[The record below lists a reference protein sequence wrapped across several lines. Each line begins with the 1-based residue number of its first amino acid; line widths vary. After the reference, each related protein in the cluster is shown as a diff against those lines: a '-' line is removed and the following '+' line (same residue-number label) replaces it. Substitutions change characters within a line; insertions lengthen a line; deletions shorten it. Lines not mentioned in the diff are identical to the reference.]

1 MTRLIARPAISPA
14 SSLRLRDKI
23 NGCVGLRILIVEDDK
38 HIRKILEQLLTHEP
52 SLAARAPEVVS
63 AQDGKEGLAALDKG
77 PYDLVISDLLM
88 PRMDGFAFTR
98 ELRKHPQGG
107 TVPLIVTSAIY
118 KDQAT
123 IARLQSE
130 TGAQFFAKPFQIRD
144 ILNAVKKLLDGAPKI
159 ESSRLPRPDVTPTGA
174 RKLSGAQPT
183 VGSLAERRPPRILLE
198 LWEKKT
204 TGTLLLQRGKVKKE
218 IALVHGTPVA
228 ATSNLRTET
237 LGHFLVGRGV
247 IDEQQ
252 HRDALK
258 RAQESQERLGQSLVE
273 LGFITDADL
282 MKQLGAQMRSKITNV
297 LRWKDGDW
305 MLTPGAPPATP
316 LQTPVEAPRVVFS
329 GLNKTAHV
337 DEIATEQ
344 ALVRGRIALTLRA
357 ERHREAFVRVFG
369 DKGLSA
375 LQRRPLVE
383 ELLVGADPTPMLVQ
397 LDALFICGMAEI
409 ETAAVGQKDPA
420 EKSDPIALRRLPV
433 ASVIVDDLPPP
444 EQNLYDKLFG
454 DDTGPVMLP
463 DLDAAKSPFDDE
475 DDETSGV
482 MQMPSTAAQ
491 QAHAVAAKNKPL
503 PDAAVEALRQ
513 EVLHEYLGI
522 QGKDYYQVL
531 RLAREAA
538 PEDIAAAYGTIGKQF
553 RLERFADV
561 DLGPDYARLEEIHA
575 MLRAAFETLSSREL
589 RAGYDV
595 ELDRRQRP
603 GKGAL
608 DADLLAQKAVE
619 KLAAGDADGASDLLE
634 RAVAAAPDQ
643 ADYHALLA
651 WAVFQNEGA
660 NAAAGAAAWR
670 HLQAAFEID
679 AENIG
684 ANEYAGRIATVA
696 GDDERAIGHLTKVL
710 DADPA
715 RAEALTA
722 LEAACLRKGEHKRLE
737 RTYRKLIHRLGDAG
751 DPERALRLWWRL
763 AELYRTRLD
772 DKPSAKIAYEIAA
785 KLAPED
791 PRPQE
796 ALARLYAEDP
806 ETWKQAAQALR
817 DSWRLSPDDAGPGRA
832 LFKLHLEGERWDA
845 AYAIAQALALRGV
858 SEPAADELARRL
870 RPRFLVRAA
879 QPVDGTASLADRVRH
894 ADDDRDLS
902 DLFARIFAVWQ
913 PPFGWDVLGVTPDDR
928 IDPALLPAPFARVL
942 GYCAQQLGVSA
953 PPVYRRADFTDDTHV
968 GAARPPLLLAG
979 PQALALGDKSALAF
993 RLGRALTYLLPGR
1006 AVAGALPSRQLKQ
1019 TVLAA
1024 MTLAHPSLRVDD
1036 PDGEIKTIRVALT
1049 STAPTLAR
1057 DVAPMCERI
1066 VAGSQATL
1074 NLGRYARG
1082 LARTADRVGLLLCN
1096 DLSTAVR
1103 IVMAAGAPGAENE
1116 LIDFALSDEYL
1127 EAREALGLSVCV

>member
-1 MTRLIARPAISPA
+1 M
-14 SSLRLRDKI
+14 
-23 NGCVGLRILIVEDDK
+23 GLRILIVEDDK

-63 AQDGKEGLAALDKG
+63 AQDGKEGLDALDKG

-98 ELRKHPQGG
+98 ELRKHPQGA

-118 KDQAT
+118 KDSAT
-123 IARLQSE
+123 IARLHAE
-130 TGAQFFAKPFQIRD
+130 TGAQFFAKPFQIREL
-144 ILNAVKKLLDGAPKI
+144 LNAVKKLLDGAPKI
-159 ESSRLPRPDVTPTGA
+159 ESTRMPRPDVTPTK
-174 RKLSGAQPT
+174 RTGAQPT
-183 VGSLAERRPPRILLE
+183 VGSLSERRPPRILLE

-204 TGTLLLQRGKVKKE
+204 TGTLMLQRGKVKKE
-218 IALVHGTPVA
+218 IAFVHGTPVA

-237 LGHFLVGRGV
+237 LGHFLVARGV

-273 LGFITDADL
+273 LGFISDADL

-305 MLTPGAPPATP
+305 MLTPGSPPATP

-329 GLNKTAHV
+329 GLSKTAHV
-337 DEIATEQ
+337 DEIAQEL
-344 ALVRGRIALTLRA
+344 AMVRGRIALTLRA

-369 DKGLSA
+369 DKGLTA

-383 ELLVGADPTPMLVQ
+383 ELLVGVDPTPMLVQ
-397 LDALFICGMAEI
+397 LDALFVCGMAEI
-409 ETAAVGQKDPA
+409 EASSVDQKEPTQ
-420 EKSDPIALRRLPV
+420 KSDPIALQRLPV
-433 ASVIVDDLPPP
+433 ASAILDEAQPQQQPS
-444 EQNLYDKLFG
+444 LYDKLFG
-454 DDTGPVMLP
+454 DDTGPIQLP
-463 DLDAAKSPFDDE
+463 DLDAAESPFDD
-475 DDETSGV
+475 DEISGV
-482 MQMPSTAAQ
+482 MQMPSTAALATAAAAR
-491 QAHAVAAKNKPL
+491 QAPL
-503 PDAAVEALRQ
+503 PDAAVEALRK

-522 QGKDYYQVL
+522 QGKDYYEVL
-531 RLAREAA
+531 RVARDAVPEQIATAYAA
-538 PEDIAAAYGTIGKQF
+538 LDQQF
-553 RLERFADV
+553 RLERFAEV
-561 DLGPDYARLEEIHA
+561 DLGPDYARLEEIHT
-575 MLRAAFETLSSREL
+575 MVRTAFETLSAREL
-589 RAGYDV
+589 RTAYDAKL
-595 ELDRRQRP
+595 ERTHRP

-608 DADLLAQKAVE
+608 DADLLAQRAVE

-651 WAVFQNEGA
+651 WSVFQYEGA
-660 NAAAGAAAWR
+660 DANAGAAASR

-684 ANEYAGRIATVA
+684 AHEYAGRIAAVC
-696 GDDERAIGHLTKVL
+696 GDDERAIDHLTRVL

-715 RAEALTA
+715 RAEALTT
-722 LEAACLRKGEHKRLE
+722 LEASCLRKGEHKRLE
-737 RTYRKLIHRLGDAG
+737 RQYRKLIHRLGDAG

-785 KLAPED
+785 KLAPDD
-791 PRPQE
+791 PRPKE
-796 ALARLYAEDP
+796 ALALLYAEDP
-806 ETWKQAAQALR
+806 ETWRQAAHALR
-817 DSWRLSPDDAGPGRA
+817 DSWRLSPDDAAPGLA

-845 AYAIAQALALRGV
+845 AYAVAQALALRGV
-858 SEPAADELARRL
+858 GDGAAGELLRRL

-879 QPVDGTASLADRVRH
+879 QPVDGGASLVERVRH
-894 ADDDRDLS
+894 PDDDRDLS
-902 DLFARIFAVWQ
+902 DLFARVFAVWQ
-913 PPFGWDVLGVTPDDR
+913 PPFGWDVLGVKPDDQ
-928 IDPALLPAPFARVL
+928 IDPALLPVPFARVL
-942 GYCAQQLGVSA
+942 GYAAQQLGVAA
-953 PPVYRRADFTDDTHV
+953 PPVYRRGDFTDDTHV
-968 GAARPPLLLAG
+968 GAARPPVLLAG
-979 PQALALGDKSALAF
+979 PQALALADKSALAF

-1019 TVLAA
+1019 VVLAA
-1024 MTLAHPSLRVDD
+1024 MTLAQPSLRVDD
-1036 PDGEIKTIRVALT
+1036 AEREIKTIRVALT
-1049 STAPTLAR
+1049 SAAPQLAR
-1057 DVAPMCERI
+1057 EVVPMCERI

-1074 NLGRYARG
+1074 NLGRYTRG

-1096 DLSTAVR
+1096 DLSIAVR
-1103 IVMAAGAPGAENE
+1103 IVMAASAPGAENE

-1127 EAREALGLSVCV
+1127 EAREALGLSVSV

>member
-1 MTRLIARPAISPA
+1 
-14 SSLRLRDKI
+14 
-23 NGCVGLRILIVEDDK
+23 VGLRILIVEDDK

-52 SLAARAPEVVS
+52 SLAARSPEVVS

-98 ELRKHPQGG
+98 ELRKHPHGG

-123 IARLQSE
+123 IARLHAE
-130 TGAQFFAKPFQIRD
+130 TGAQFFAKPFQIRE
-144 ILNAVKKLLDGAPKI
+144 ILAAVKKLLDVSPKI
-159 ESSRLPRPDVTPTGA
+159 ESTRMARPDVTPTGA
-174 RKLSGAQPT
+174 RKVTGAQPT

-204 TGTLLLQRGKVKKE
+204 TGTLMLQRGKVKKE
-218 IALVHGTPVA
+218 IAFAHGTPIA

-237 LGHFLVGRGV
+237 LGHFLVSRGV
-247 IDEQQ
+247 IDESR

-273 LGFITDADL
+273 LGYISDADL
-282 MKQLGAQMRSKITNV
+282 MKHLGAQMRSKITNV

-305 MLTPGAPPATP
+305 MLTLGSPPATP

-337 DEIATEQ
+337 DEIATEL
-344 ALVRGRIALTLRA
+344 ATVRGRIALTLRA

-375 LQRRPLVE
+375 LQRRPLIE

-397 LDALFICGMAEI
+397 LDALFLCGMAEI
-409 ETAAVGQKDPA
+409 EAAAVNQKNPT
-420 EKSDPIALRRLPV
+420 EKTDPIALQRLPV
-433 ASVIVDDLPPP
+433 ASVIVDDVPPP

-454 DDTGPVMLP
+454 DDTGPIMLP
-463 DLDAAKSPFDDE
+463 DLDAAKSPFDEE

-491 QAHAVAAKNKPL
+491 SSAVAARKKPL
-503 PDAAVEALRQ
+503 PDAAVEELRK
-513 EVLHEYLGI
+513 EVLHQYLGI

-531 RLAREAA
+531 GVGRDST
-538 PEDIAAAYGTIGKQF
+538 PEQIAQAYGALAKQF
-553 RLERFADV
+553 NLERFADV
-561 DLGPDYARLEEIHA
+561 DLGPDYARLEEIHT
-575 MLRAAFETLSSREL
+575 MLRTAFETLSSREL
-589 RAGYDV
+589 RGPYDV
-595 ELDRRQRP
+595 ELERKQRP
-603 GKGAL
+603 SKGAL
-608 DADLLAQKAVE
+608 DADLLAQKAAE
-619 KLAAGDADGASDLLE
+619 KLAAGDADAASELLE

-651 WAVFQNEGA
+651 WAVFQYEGA
-660 NAAAGAAAWR
+660 NAAAAPAAWR
-670 HLQAAFEID
+670 HLHAAFEID
-679 AENIG
+679 AENLG
-684 ANEYAGRIATVA
+684 AHEYAGRISAVA
-696 GDDERAIGHLTKVL
+696 GDDERAIDHLTRVL

-715 RAEALTA
+715 RPEALTA

-737 RTYRKLIHRLGDAG
+737 RQYRKLIHRLGDAG

-791 PRPQE
+791 PRPRE
-796 ALARLYAEDP
+796 ALALLYAEDP
-806 ETWKQAAQALR
+806 QAWRQAAQALR
-817 DSWRLSPDDAGPGRA
+817 DSWRLSPDDVSPGRA
-832 LFKLHLEGERWDA
+832 LFELHRDGERWDA
-845 AYAIAQALALRGV
+845 AYAVAQALALRGV
-858 SEPAADELARRL
+858 TDAASTELLRRL

-879 QPVDGTASLADRVRH
+879 QPVDGGAALAERVRH
-894 ADDDRDLS
+894 PDDDRDLS
-902 DLFARIFAVWQ
+902 DLFARLFAIWQ
-913 PPFGWDVLGVTPDDR
+913 PPFGWDVLGVKPDDR
-928 IDPALLPAPFARVL
+928 IDAALLPAPFARVL
-942 GYCAQQLGVSA
+942 AYCAQQLGVAA
-953 PPVYRRADFTDDTHV
+953 PPVYRRADFTDDVHV
-968 GAARPPLLLAG
+968 GAARPPVLLAG
-979 PQALALGDKSALAF
+979 PQALALADKSALAF
-993 RLGRALTYLLPGR
+993 RLGRASTYLLPGR

-1024 MTLAHPSLRVDD
+1024 MTLAQPSLRVDD
-1036 PDGEIKTIRVALT
+1036 PDGEIKAIRVALT
-1049 STAPTLAR
+1049 SAAPQLAR
-1057 DVAPMCERI
+1057 EIAPMCERI

-1116 LIDFALSDEYL
+1116 LIDFALSDEFL
-1127 EAREALGLSVCV
+1127 EAREALGLSVSV